1 MTYQEAQAILAAKQD
16 DENTPEQQAALD
28 FIIAAVDKSRKA
40 KEYLANTDWYVIRQQ
55 ETGVEI
61 PEDVLAKRQD
71 ARGSVV

>member
-1 MTYQEAQAILAAKQD
+1 MTYEQAQQILASREG

-55 ETGVEI
+55 EQGTLI
-61 PEDVLAKRQD
+61 PEDVLAKRQE
-71 ARGSVV
+71 ARDSVV